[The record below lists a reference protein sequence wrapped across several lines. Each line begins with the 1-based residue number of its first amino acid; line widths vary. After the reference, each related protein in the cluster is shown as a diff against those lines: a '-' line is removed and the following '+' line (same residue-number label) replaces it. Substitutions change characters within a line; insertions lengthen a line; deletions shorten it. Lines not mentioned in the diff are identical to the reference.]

1 MDLPC
6 GWTLAKTDGNSLRL
20 VYLEE
25 SEIDC
30 TQDPKITKSVTILSD
45 FTWEL
50 RILNQ
55 LIMTSIVLDWNV
67 QKICSKSRQ
76 KGNF

>member
-6 GWTLAKTDGNSLRL
+6 GWALAKTNGNSLRL

-45 FTWEL
+45 LTWEL
-50 RILNQ
+50 RILN
-55 LIMTSIVLDWNV
+55 
-67 QKICSKSRQ
+67 
-76 KGNF
+76 